1 MAAPRALSRPR
12 NFQVLR
18 PLGAASSSYRCG

>member
-12 NFQVLR
+12 NFHVLR
-18 PLGAASSSYRCG
+18 PLGVASPFYRCG